1 MAPIAVSRFSTSI
14 PTSNVL
20 RHAVHIGLCLL
31 PVWCQAQA
39 TLRGSVLDADS
50 GTPLPLVSVEI
61 PELHIG
67 SRADSLGN
75 FSMQV
80 PHRGMFTVQFTLLG
94 HESRFEDIT
103 VRDTP
108 VVVVVRMR
116 QGQMELSEVEVVG
129 TLVSAP
135 RNNPRRVDMTSGE
148 EMCERGALSVS
159 DGVARLPGV
168 TQLTTGVGISKPV
181 IRGLYGNR
189 VQVNA
194 LGQRFDNQQWQDEHG
209 LGLSTVGI
217 DRVEV
222 IKGPAALQYGSDAI
236 GGVINVIEEKPATVG
251 TLEQTARIGVM
262 SNTGGGSCSYGV
274 KKSTE
279 KTWWRLAAGAQSHGD
294 YASAANTRVLNSRFA
309 MYDAKASLGWRKG
322 RWTCANHVHVSF
334 GQFGFVFD
342 TTARSTDDARLSRS
356 FAGPH
361 HQVLFAVFGSENTLY
376 GDRTKWRI
384 DLGWTSNQRQ
394 EQEGGNKISLDM
406 LLNTGSLVAQATTRM
421 GEHGS
426 WTNGF
431 SLLYQTNTN
440 LGSRIIVPD
449 ATTLEGSAYSF
460 YRHRLTRA
468 VIEGGLRVD
477 DRGIRTVETLN
488 LNPPGAEV
496 GPFDRS
502 WTAVNGSLGLA
513 WDPSEPLNIKLNM
526 SSGYRSGNLAEL
538 SSNGLH
544 EGTARF
550 EIGDPSL
557 NIEQNIC
564 AEAGFT
570 WEWKEQVEVG
580 MTGYRNQFFDY
591 IHLAP
596 TGTEY
601 VGFQVYRF
609 LQTDAV
615 LQGGEF
621 VLDLHPKALRRADAR
636 IAYNLVRAEKNDGT
650 ALPFIPADR
659 FSAEV
664 RFTPD
669 ERSWVRPGVVSVLAQ
684 DRPDDFETRTP
695 GYTLFNLQA
704 GADLMWNEHPL
715 KLSVFCNNL
724 LDERYVDHLSRFK
737 YFHLNDIGRNVGLS
751 LQLTM

>member
-1 MAPIAVSRFSTSI
+1 MRGACGPFPFTSS
-14 PTSNVL
+14 PSNVL
-20 RHAVHIGLCLL
+20 RQAVHIGLWLV
-31 PVWCQAQA
+31 PIWCQAQA
-39 TLRGSVLDADS
+39 VLSGSVLDADAGS
-50 GTPLPLVSVEI
+50 ALPYASVSV

-67 SRADSLGN
+67 TRTDSAGAFTLRI
-75 FSMQV
+75 
-80 PHRGMFTVQFTLLG
+80 PHPGTFTVQVTLLG
-94 HESRFEDIT
+94 RESHFEEIAVAGQPIVLT
-103 VRDTP
+103 VKLRP
-108 VVVVVRMR
+108 S
-116 QGQMELSEVEVVG
+116 QMELRQVDVVG
-129 TLVSAP
+129 TQVNAP
-135 RNNPRRVDMTSGE
+135 RNNPRQVDAMSAD
-148 EMCERGALSVS
+148 EMRERGALSVS
-159 DGVARLPGV
+159 DAVAKLPGV

-209 LGLSTVGI
+209 LGLSAVGI

-222 IKGPAALQYGSDAI
+222 IKGPAALLYGSDAI
-236 GGVINVIEEKPATVG
+236 GGVINVIEEKPAPVG
-251 TLEQTARIGVM
+251 TTEQNAQLGLM
-262 SNTGGGSCSYGV
+262 SNTGGGSLSYGV

-279 KTWWRLAAGAQSHGD
+279 KLWWRLAAGADSHGD
-294 YASAANTRVLNSRFA
+294 YASGGDVRVLNSRFA
-309 MYDAKASLGWRKG
+309 MYNAKGSLGWRKG
-322 RWTCANHVHVSF
+322 RWTSANHVHVSF
-334 GQFGFVFD
+334 SQFGFVFD
-342 TTARSTDDARLSRS
+342 TAARSTDDARLSRS

-376 GDRTKWRI
+376 GERTKWRI
-384 DLGWTSNQRQ
+384 NLGWTSNQRQ

-426 WTNGF
+426 WTNGI

-449 ATTLEGSAYSF
+449 ATTLEGSAYSY
-460 YRHRLTRA
+460 YRHRLNKA

-477 DRGIRTVETLN
+477 DRAISTLATLN

-496 GPFDRS
+496 EPFDKS

-513 WDPSEPLNIKLNM
+513 WDPSEPLNVKANV

-557 NIEQNIC
+557 RVERNIC
-564 AEAGFT
+564 AELGFT
-570 WEWKEQVEVG
+570 WEWKEQLEVSVA
-580 MTGYRNQFFDY
+580 GYRNQFFDY
-591 IHLAP
+591 IYLAP

-601 VGFQVYRF
+601 IGFQVYRF
-609 LQTDAV
+609 RQADAV

-621 VLDLHPKALRRADAR
+621 VLDLHPKALRKIDAR
-636 IAYNLVRAEKNDGT
+636 IAYNLVRAEKGDGSP
-650 ALPFIPADR
+650 LPFIPADR
-659 FSAEV
+659 LMAEV
-664 RFTPD
+664 RFMPS
-669 ERSWVRPGVVSVLAQ
+669 ERFWIRPGAVNVMAQ
-684 DRPDDFETRTP
+684 DRPDDFETATP
-695 GYTLFNLQA
+695 GYTLFNVQA
-704 GADLMWNEHPL
+704 GAELKWNKHPL
-715 KLSVFCNNL
+715 KVSIFCNNL

-737 YFHLNDIGRNVGLS
+737 YFRLNDVGRNVGLS
-751 LQLTM
+751 LQLTF

>member
-1 MAPIAVSRFSTSI
+1 M
-14 PTSNVL
+14 L
-20 RHAVHIGLCLL
+20 RYAVHIGLCLL
-31 PVWCQAQA
+31 TVWCQAQA
-39 TLRGSVLDADS
+39 TLSGSVLDADA
-50 GTPLPLVSVEI
+50 GTPLPEVAVEI
-61 PELHIG
+61 PELHLG
-67 SRADSLGN
+67 TRADSSGN
-75 FSMQV
+75 FLLRA
-80 PHRGMFTVQFTLLG
+80 PHRGVFTVQFTLLG
-94 HESRFEDIT
+94 HESWFEEVT
-103 VRDTP
+103 LQDTP
-108 VVVVVRMR
+108 IVVVVRLR
-116 QGQMELSEVEVVG
+116 PGEMELSEVEVVG

-135 RNNPRRVDMTSGE
+135 RNNPRHVDVMSAE
-148 EMCERGALSVS
+148 EMRERGALNVS
-159 DGVARLPGV
+159 DGIARLPGV

-181 IRGLYGNR
+181 VRGLYGNR

-209 LGLSTVGI
+209 LGLSAVGI

-222 IKGPAALQYGSDAI
+222 VKGPAALQYGSDAI
-236 GGVINVIEEKPATVG
+236 GGVINVIEEKPAPVG
-251 TLEQTARIGVM
+251 TLEQTAQLGLM
-262 SNTGGGSCSYGV
+262 SNTGGGSFSYGV

-279 KTWWRLAAGAQSHGD
+279 KMWWRLAAGAQSHGD
-294 YASAANTRVLNSRFA
+294 YASAANRRVLNSRFA
-309 MYDAKASLGWRKG
+309 MYDAKASLGWRKDG
-322 RWTCANHVHVSF
+322 WTSANHVHVSF

-342 TTARSTDDARLSRS
+342 TAVRSTDDARLSRS

-376 GDRTKWRI
+376 GERTKWRI
-384 DLGWTSNQRQ
+384 NLGWTSNQRQ

-406 LLNTGSLVAQATTRM
+406 LLNTGSVVAQATTRM

-426 WTNGF
+426 WTNGI
-431 SLLYQTNTN
+431 SLLYQTNTD

-449 ATTLEGSAYSF
+449 ATTLEGSAYSS
-460 YRHRLTRA
+460 YRHRLNHA

-477 DRGIRTVETLN
+477 DRAIRTVATLN

-496 GPFDRS
+496 EPFDRS
-502 WTAVNGSLGLA
+502 WTAVNGSAGLA
-513 WDPSEPLNIKLNM
+513 WDPSEPLNIKVNV

-591 IHLAP
+591 IYLAP
-596 TGTEY
+596 TGTEFI
-601 VGFQVYRF
+601 GFQVYRF
-609 LQTDAV
+609 LQADAV

-621 VLDLHPKALRRADAR
+621 VLDLHPKALRSVDAR
-636 IAYNLVRAEKNDGT
+636 VAYNLVRAEKSDGSP
-650 ALPFIPADR
+650 LPFIPADR
-659 FSAEV
+659 ISAEV
-664 RFTPD
+664 RFAPTD
-669 ERSWVRPGVVSVLAQ
+669 RFWIRPGVVNVLPQ

-695 GYTLFNLQA
+695 GYMLFNLQA
-704 GADLMWNEHPL
+704 GLDLHWNKHPL
-715 KLSVFCNNL
+715 KVSAFCNNL